1 MTFINFIIV
10 FCLYIPFLLKIK
22 LSSLAEQI
30 APDMTTTKSPCSPS
44 ESLCVPKALRNVL
57 VSLECTRSYLMALCL
72 FKQLFPQLECTRC
85 CCSVTKSCLTFST
98 PWTVNQASLSFTISQ
113 NLLRLMSI
121 ESLMPSNHL
130 ILSPSSPLPSIFPSI
145 RVFSNVLALC
155 VMWSNYWSFSF
166 SISPSN
172 EYSGPISFKIDWF
185 DLLTVQGTL
194 KNVLQHHSLKASILC
209 AQPFFALFSS
219 HIHT

>member
-44 ESLCVPKALRNVL
+44 ESPCVPKALRNVL

-130 ILSPSSPLPSIFPSI
+130 ILSSPSPPAFNLSQQL
-145 RVFSNVLALC
+145 FSNELALRIR
-155 VMWSNYWSFSF
+155 WPEYWHFSF

-172 EYSGPISFKIDWF
+172 EYSGLISFRIDWF
-185 DLLTVQGTL
+185 DLLGV
-194 KNVLQHHSLKASILC
+194 
-209 AQPFFALFSS
+209 
-219 HIHT
+219 

>member
-1 MTFINFIIV
+1 MN
-10 FCLYIPFLLKIK
+10 
-22 LSSLAEQI
+22 SLAEQI
-30 APDMTTTKSPCSPS
+30 AADMTTTKSPCSPS
-44 ESLCVPKALRNVL
+44 ESPCVPKVLRNVL
-57 VSLECTRSYLMALCL
+57 VSLKCTHSYLMALCL
-72 FKQLFPQLECTRC
+72 FKKLFPQLECTRC

-172 EYSGPISFKIDWF
+172 ECSGLISLRIDWF
-185 DLLTVQGTL
+185 DLLAVQETSKSL
-194 KNVLQHHSLKASILC
+194 LQHHNLKVSILRRSD
-209 AQPFFALFSS
+209 FFMVQLLHLCTTTSLD
-219 HIHT
+219 